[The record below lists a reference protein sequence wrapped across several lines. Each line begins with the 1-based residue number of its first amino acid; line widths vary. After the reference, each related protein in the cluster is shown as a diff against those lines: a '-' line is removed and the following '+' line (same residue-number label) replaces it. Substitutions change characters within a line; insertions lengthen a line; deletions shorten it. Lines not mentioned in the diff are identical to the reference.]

1 MVNEMKKV
9 LLSLLLALP
18 LTAAANTYNYLNI
31 TAGSS
36 IQSVALKTVKRITFS
51 NGNIIVTT
59 ADGTETTASLA
70 ALTNLTFTETA
81 TGVRDINLQP
91 ADLQVENGRI
101 VAAGQGVLLLYNAR
115 GQVVR
120 QQFVGSNRT
129 ELSMEA
135 LPHGIYIARL
145 GNRSIKIAH

>member
-1 MVNEMKKV
+1 MKKF

-18 LTAAANTYNYLNI
+18 LTAVADTYNYLNI
-31 TAGSS
+31 NAGSN

-51 NGNIIVTT
+51 GGNIVVTA
-59 ADGTETTASLA
+59 ADGSETTAALS
-70 ALTNLTFTETA
+70 ALTNITFTEIA
-81 TGVRDINLQP
+81 TSVRDINLQP

>member
-1 MVNEMKKV
+1 MKKY

-18 LTAAANTYNYLNI
+18 LTAAADTYNYLNI

-51 NGNIIVTT
+51 GGNIIVT
-59 ADGTETTASLA
+59 AVDGTETTASLS

-81 TGVRDINLQP
+81 TGVRDINQP
-91 ADLQVENGRI
+91 ADLCIENGRI

-120 QQFVGSNRT
+120 QQFVSSNRT

>member
-1 MVNEMKKV
+1 MSRF

-18 LTAAANTYNYLNI
+18 LTAAADTYNYLNI

-36 IQSVALKTVKRITFS
+36 IQSVALKTVRRITFS
-51 NGNIIVTT
+51 NGNIVVTA
-59 ADGTETTASLA
+59 ADGTETTAALS

-81 TGVRDINLQP
+81 TGIRGIGLQP
-91 ADLQVENGRI
+91 ADLCIENGRVVADGKGI
-101 VAAGQGVLLLYNAR
+101 LLVYNAAGRL
-115 GQVVR
+115 VR
-120 QQFVGSNRT
+120 QQYVDSSRT
-129 ELSMEA
+129 ELSLEG